1 MNQARSSST
10 AFALQLFIIVAVV
23 LWPYR
28 SNLQEEECALV
39 PAGEAIGKRRV
50 FFKGS
55 QFLMTNRVPI
65 VSLLCDESCK
75 SLGAIIISMKS
86 IPAN

>member
-1 MNQARSSST
+1 M
-10 AFALQLFIIVAVV
+10 
-23 LWPYR
+23 
-28 SNLQEEECALV
+28 